1 MKGSPPKWILWLII
15 PVAVL
20 LLGIAYLNRWSITL
34 SSIGFSSSASTVYE
48 GFDANGDPCRVVVDT
63 DSEERGHLALLT
75 ENRFG
80 WWEAAQVS
88 SQTDQNEL
96 ARISWMSPAGVRYM
110 EDGKF
115 DPDFEFHA
123 VYCGN
128 NAAGP
133 VFPITEKLPSNVTV
147 NVQQSGSFYLL
158 HFISFGPESPLN
170 GLSVKEL
177 LRTVGAIS

>member
-1 MKGSPPKWILWLII
+1 MIRTKKAILWLAI
-15 PVAVL
+15 PVVL
-20 LLGIAYLNRWSITL
+20 LILGIAYLNRWNIAL
-34 SSIGFSSSASTVYE
+34 SSLGFSPSASVVYA
-48 GFDANGDPCRVVVDT
+48 GVDANGNPYRVVIDT
-63 DSEERGHLALLT
+63 DSEKGGNLALLT

-80 WWEAAQVS
+80 WWEATQVS

-96 ARISWMSPAGVRYM
+96 ARISWMGPAGFRYA

-128 NAAGP
+128 NAVGP
-133 VFPITEKLPSNVTV
+133 VFPITEKLPPNVTV
-147 NVQQSGSFYLL
+147 NVQQSGAFYLL
-158 HFISFGPESPLN
+158 HFVSFGPESPLN

-177 LRTVGAIS
+177 LHAVGAIS